1 MYMQSDI
8 IYFEIKS
15 KLKRSNLVLGQCTDI
30 DVEHKFRCHVASSLL
45 ARSRKLFPEL
55 FGIVMEFQYSNS
67 IPHRR
72 RRCWTIFEDII
83 YIFLFFRIISRTL
96 QSILLLFLPSFAEFF
111 SDQFSSTL
119 LLSASR
125 LDGKNLPNNISR
137 GTRVVHVAQAGKVS
151 RSRAEFFLHVSTFL
165 LLLLLRARR
174 VLFFFISTEHLGAR
188 RRVRLVRRVA
198 GSQWTT
204 SGGKKKERERGKGKR
219 IGDSLARVLE
229 SRVSRSGEKME
240 IFTSLCSFLFLS
252 RKLDSLLLLLSSS

>member
-1 MYMQSDI
+1 MYRYRRGTQISL
-8 IYFEIKS
+8 S
-15 KLKRSNLVLGQCTDI
+15 
-30 DVEHKFRCHVASSLL
+30 RCFLASAL

-55 FGIVMEFQYSNS
+55 FRIVMEFQYSNS
-67 IPHRR
+67 ILH

-83 YIFLFFRIISRTL
+83 YIFLFFRIISRTV

-165 LLLLLRARR
+165 LLLLLRAPTSSSP
-174 VLFFFISTEHLGAR
+174 FFFHFHGTLGRASSR
-188 RRVRLVRRVA
+188 AFSASRGWFTMDDEWWKEKR
-198 GSQWTT
+198 
-204 SGGKKKERERGKGKR
+204 ERERGKGKR

>member
-1 MYMQSDI
+1 MYRYRRGTQISL
-8 IYFEIKS
+8 S
-15 KLKRSNLVLGQCTDI
+15 
-30 DVEHKFRCHVASSLL
+30 RCFLASAL

-67 IPHRR
+67 VPHRR

-83 YIFLFFRIISRTL
+83 YIFLFFLSRGQYSRFFSYFCQVLPSFSQINFRQPSSSLPLGLTAKISRTTFPAGLASFTSHKPAKFRGLELNFSCTCQLSSSSCSSVL
-96 QSILLLFLPSFAEFF
+96 Q
-111 SDQFSSTL
+111 
-119 LLSASR
+119 R
-125 LDGKNLPNNISR
+125 
-137 GTRVVHVAQAGKVS
+137 
-151 RSRAEFFLHVSTFL
+151 
-165 LLLLLRARR
+165 RR

>member
-1 MYMQSDI
+1 MYRYRRGTQILLS
-8 IYFEIKS
+8 
-15 KLKRSNLVLGQCTDI
+15 
-30 DVEHKFRCHVASSLL
+30 RCFLASAL

-67 IPHRR
+67 IPHQ
-72 RRCWTIFEDII
+72 RCWTIFEDII
-83 YIFLFFRIISRTL
+83 YIFLFFRIISRTV

-125 LDGKNLPNNISR
+125 LNGKNLPNNISR

-165 LLLLLRARR
+165 LLLLLRAPTSSSP
-174 VLFFFISTEHLGAR
+174 FFFHFHGTLGRASSR
-188 RRVRLVRRVA
+188 AFSASRGWFTMDDEWWKEKR
-198 GSQWTT
+198 
-204 SGGKKKERERGKGKR
+204 EREREGKEKGSAILWR
-219 IGDSLARVLE
+219 EFSNRVFHD
-229 SRVSRSGEKME
+229 RGEKME